1 LYEVIP
7 WQHCLDHQGE
17 TYQFSL
23 AFSRNEPMGVLD
35 RFLSSKQDDK
45 QEIWDLFDAGKNLME
60 SHFYD
65 RASVEFNKALSLDK
79 EFASELIVDLYM
91 EMQGSNPDAMIALGI
106 NILQHNPDNIEM
118 ANMLGNTYRK
128 KGDYNAAK
136 SMYQRCLKRDPYF
149 KNASYN
155 LAATLARA
163 EVYDGTAVSA
173 IAEFESLNHY
183 QLPDN
188 SDGEEKLYA
197 IQGEVIRNEDIS
209 AEGETAG
216 VKDESLMDFL
226 EDHLDGEKVE
236 EPQANDIQEEK
247 KTSSESSSE
256 SQEKERKVEID
267 PEACFQMI
275 SENHDDQQKETSE
288 LLNALGLY
296 CLTHYHPEIA
306 VNSFQKLVQLHPEQ
320 IDFQCFLVL
329 ANGLEGNTGKAIDSL
344 QKILIEHP
352 FHRYSNVNLGYLF
365 QKSGKTMKART
376 YFFITYKLLER
387 SGGYYHIERIL
398 NRAEEHFN
406 EDRGKKALELYEPLY
421 EEINAPNLLNRI
433 GKLQLLFSKLD
444 EAVQTFRRVLKID
457 VKNAEAREGLKQLHQ
472 KFLMQLDNAVKKH
485 DYEDAAKAFEK
496 AIGIVKNP
504 KLMQRGIDINKMLK
518 NETRANQ
525 LERMLK
531 QMLEKDSNQM
541 VQEKISLA
549 EEAEK
554 KGNYKAAVGY
564 YEQAI
569 RISPKHEIM
578 VKMSDFCQRI
588 DRPELAE
595 KVSKWFNQHL
605 ENQKRKAALELA
617 AQHSAE
623 EAK

>member
-1 LYEVIP
+1 
-7 WQHCLDHQGE
+7 
-17 TYQFSL
+17 
-23 AFSRNEPMGVLD
+23 MGVLD

-188 SDGEEKLYA
+188 SEGEEKLYA
-197 IQGEVIRNEDIS
+197 IQGEVIRNEEIS

-236 EPQANDIQEEK
+236 EAQANEIQEK
-247 KTSSESSSE
+247 KETSSESSSE

-275 SENHDDQQKETSE
+275 SENHDDQPKETSE

>member
-1 LYEVIP
+1 
-7 WQHCLDHQGE
+7 
-17 TYQFSL
+17 
-23 AFSRNEPMGVLD
+23 MGVLD

-188 SDGEEKLYA
+188 SEGEEKLYA
-197 IQGEVIRNEDIS
+197 IQGEVIRNEEIS

-236 EPQANDIQEEK
+236 EPQANDIQEK
-247 KTSSESSSE
+247 KETSSESSSE

-267 PEACFQMI
+267 PEACFKMI

-320 IDFQCFLVL
+320 IDFQCFLIL

-433 GKLQLLFSKLD
+433 GKLELLFSKLD
-444 EAVQTFRRVLKID
+444 EAVQTFRRVLKSD

>member
-1 LYEVIP
+1 
-7 WQHCLDHQGE
+7 
-17 TYQFSL
+17 
-23 AFSRNEPMGVLD
+23 MGVLD

-197 IQGEVIRNEDIS
+197 IQGEVIRNEEIL

-236 EPQANDIQEEK
+236 EAQANDIQEK
-247 KTSSESSSE
+247 KETSSGSSSE

>member
-1 LYEVIP
+1 
-7 WQHCLDHQGE
+7 
-17 TYQFSL
+17 
-23 AFSRNEPMGVLD
+23 MGVLD

-197 IQGEVIRNEDIS
+197 IQGEVIRNEEIL

-236 EPQANDIQEEK
+236 EAQANDIQEK
-247 KTSSESSSE
+247 KETSSESSSE

>member
-1 LYEVIP
+1 
-7 WQHCLDHQGE
+7 
-17 TYQFSL
+17 
-23 AFSRNEPMGVLD
+23 MGVLD

-79 EFASELIVDLYM
+79 DFASELIVDLYM

-188 SDGEEKLYA
+188 SEGEEKLYA
-197 IQGEVIRNEDIS
+197 IQGEVIRYEEIS
-209 AEGETAG
+209 AEGETTG

-236 EPQANDIQEEK
+236 EPQANDIQEK
-247 KTSSESSSE
+247 KETSSESSSE

>member
-1 LYEVIP
+1 
-7 WQHCLDHQGE
+7 
-17 TYQFSL
+17 
-23 AFSRNEPMGVLD
+23 MGVLD

-188 SDGEEKLYA
+188 SEGEEKLYA
-197 IQGEVIRNEDIS
+197 IQGEVIRNEEIS

-236 EPQANDIQEEK
+236 EPQANDIQEK
-247 KTSSESSSE
+247 KETSSESSSE

-457 VKNAEAREGLKQLHQ
+457 VKNAEAREGLKQLHK

>member
-1 LYEVIP
+1 
-7 WQHCLDHQGE
+7 
-17 TYQFSL
+17 
-23 AFSRNEPMGVLD
+23 MGVLD

-188 SDGEEKLYA
+188 SEGEEKLYA
-197 IQGEVIRNEDIS
+197 IQGEVIRNEEIS

-236 EPQANDIQEEK
+236 EAQANEIQEK
-247 KTSSESSSE
+247 KETSSESSSE

-387 SGGYYHIERIL
+387 SGGYYHIDRIL

-457 VKNAEAREGLKQLHQ
+457 VKNVEAREGLKQLHQ
-472 KFLMQLDNAVKKH
+472 KYLMQLDNAVKKH

-531 QMLEKDSNQM
+531 QILEKDSNQM

>member
-1 LYEVIP
+1 
-7 WQHCLDHQGE
+7 
-17 TYQFSL
+17 
-23 AFSRNEPMGVLD
+23 MGVLD

-188 SDGEEKLYA
+188 SEGEEKLYA
-197 IQGEVIRNEDIS
+197 IQGEVIRNEEIS

-236 EPQANDIQEEK
+236 EPQANDIQEK
-247 KTSSESSSE
+247 KETSSESSSE

-531 QMLEKDSNQM
+531 QMLEKNSNQM

-554 KGNYKAAVGY
+554 KGNFKAAVGY

>member
-1 LYEVIP
+1 
-7 WQHCLDHQGE
+7 
-17 TYQFSL
+17 
-23 AFSRNEPMGVLD
+23 MGVLD

-188 SDGEEKLYA
+188 SEGEEKLYA
-197 IQGEVIRNEDIS
+197 IQGEVIRNEEIS

-236 EPQANDIQEEK
+236 EAQANDIQEK
-247 KTSSESSSE
+247 KETSPESSSE
-256 SQEKERKVEID
+256 SREKERRFDID

-329 ANGLEGNTGKAIDSL
+329 ASGLEGNTGKAIDSL

-457 VKNAEAREGLKQLHQ
+457 VKNVEAREGLKQLHQ

>member
-1 LYEVIP
+1 
-7 WQHCLDHQGE
+7 
-17 TYQFSL
+17 
-23 AFSRNEPMGVLD
+23 MGVLD

-65 RASVEFNKALSLDK
+65 RASMEFNKALSLDK

-236 EPQANDIQEEK
+236 EAQANDIQEK
-247 KTSSESSSE
+247 KETSSESSSE

>member
-1 LYEVIP
+1 
-7 WQHCLDHQGE
+7 
-17 TYQFSL
+17 
-23 AFSRNEPMGVLD
+23 MGVLD

-188 SDGEEKLYA
+188 SEGEEKLYA
-197 IQGEVIRNEDIS
+197 IQGEVIRNEEIS

-226 EDHLDGEKVE
+226 EDHLDGENVE
-236 EPQANDIQEEK
+236 EPQANDIQEK
-247 KTSSESSSE
+247 KETSSESSSE

-267 PEACFQMI
+267 PEACFKMI

-387 SGGYYHIERIL
+387 SGGYYHIDRIL

-444 EAVQTFRRVLKID
+444 EAVQTFRRVLKSD

>member
-1 LYEVIP
+1 
-7 WQHCLDHQGE
+7 
-17 TYQFSL
+17 
-23 AFSRNEPMGVLD
+23 MGVLD

-149 KNASYN
+149 KNAGYN

-188 SDGEEKLYA
+188 SEGEEKLYA
-197 IQGEVIRNEDIS
+197 IQGEVIRNEEIS

-236 EPQANDIQEEK
+236 EPQANDIQEK
-247 KTSSESSSE
+247 KETSSESSSE

>member
-1 LYEVIP
+1 
-7 WQHCLDHQGE
+7 
-17 TYQFSL
+17 
-23 AFSRNEPMGVLD
+23 
-35 RFLSSKQDDK
+35 
-45 QEIWDLFDAGKNLME
+45 
-60 SHFYD
+60 
-65 RASVEFNKALSLDK
+65 
-79 EFASELIVDLYM
+79 
-91 EMQGSNPDAMIALGI
+91 
-106 NILQHNPDNIEM
+106 
-118 ANMLGNTYRK
+118 
-128 KGDYNAAK
+128 
-136 SMYQRCLKRDPYF
+136 MYQRCLKRDPYF

-188 SDGEEKLYA
+188 SEGEEKLYA
-197 IQGEVIRNEDIS
+197 IQGEVIRNEEIS

-236 EPQANDIQEEK
+236 EAQANDIQEK
-247 KTSSESSSE
+247 KETSSESSSE

-605 ENQKRKAALELA
+605 ENEKRKAALELA

>member
-1 LYEVIP
+1 
-7 WQHCLDHQGE
+7 
-17 TYQFSL
+17 
-23 AFSRNEPMGVLD
+23 MGVLD

-188 SDGEEKLYA
+188 SEGEEKLYA

>member
-1 LYEVIP
+1 
-7 WQHCLDHQGE
+7 
-17 TYQFSL
+17 
-23 AFSRNEPMGVLD
+23 MGVLD

-197 IQGEVIRNEDIS
+197 IQGEVIRNEEIS
-209 AEGETAG
+209 AEGETAE

-236 EPQANDIQEEK
+236 EAQANDIQEK
-247 KTSSESSSE
+247 KETSSESSSE

-329 ANGLEGNTGKAIDSL
+329 ANGLEGNTGKSIDSL

>member
-1 LYEVIP
+1 
-7 WQHCLDHQGE
+7 
-17 TYQFSL
+17 
-23 AFSRNEPMGVLD
+23 MGVLD

-79 EFASELIVDLYM
+79 DFASELILDLYM

-173 IAEFESLNHY
+173 IAEFESLIHY

-188 SDGEEKLYA
+188 SEGEKKIYA
-197 IQGEVIRNEDIS
+197 IQGEVIKNEEIS
-209 AEGETAG
+209 AEGETTG

-226 EDHLDGEKVE
+226 EDHLDGEKE
-236 EPQANDIQEEK
+236 EEAQANEIQEK
-247 KTSSESSSE
+247 KETFSESSSE

-267 PEACFQMI
+267 PEACLQII

-296 CLTHYHPEIA
+296 CLKHYHPEIA

-329 ANGLEGNTGKAIDSL
+329 ANGLEGNTGKAIYSL

-387 SGGYYHIERIL
+387 SGGYYHIDRIL

-421 EEINAPNLLNRI
+421 EEISAPSLLNRI

-457 VKNAEAREGLKQLHQ
+457 VKNAEAREGLRQLHQ

-531 QMLEKDSNQM
+531 QMLEKNSNQM

-605 ENQKRKAALELA
+605 ENEKRKAVLELA

>member
-1 LYEVIP
+1 
-7 WQHCLDHQGE
+7 
-17 TYQFSL
+17 
-23 AFSRNEPMGVLD
+23 MGVLD

-155 LAATLARA
+155 LAATLARV

-188 SDGEEKLYA
+188 SEGEEKLYA
-197 IQGEVIRNEDIS
+197 IQGEVIRNEEIS

-236 EPQANDIQEEK
+236 EAQANDIQEK
-247 KTSSESSSE
+247 KETSSESSSE

>member
-1 LYEVIP
+1 
-7 WQHCLDHQGE
+7 
-17 TYQFSL
+17 
-23 AFSRNEPMGVLD
+23 MGVLD

-188 SDGEEKLYA
+188 SEGEEKLYA
-197 IQGEVIRNEDIS
+197 IQGEVIRNEEIS

-236 EPQANDIQEEK
+236 EAQANDIQEK
-247 KTSSESSSE
+247 KETSSESSSE

-387 SGGYYHIERIL
+387 SGGFYHIERIL

>member
-1 LYEVIP
+1 
-7 WQHCLDHQGE
+7 
-17 TYQFSL
+17 
-23 AFSRNEPMGVLD
+23 MGVLD

-65 RASVEFNKALSLDK
+65 RASVEFNKAFSLDK

-188 SDGEEKLYA
+188 SEGEEKLYA
-197 IQGEVIRNEDIS
+197 IQGEVIRNEEIS
-209 AEGETAG
+209 AEGETAE

-236 EPQANDIQEEK
+236 EAQANDIQEK
-247 KTSSESSSE
+247 KETSSESSSE

>member
-1 LYEVIP
+1 
-7 WQHCLDHQGE
+7 
-17 TYQFSL
+17 
-23 AFSRNEPMGVLD
+23 MGVLD

-79 EFASELIVDLYM
+79 DFASELIVDLYM

-188 SDGEEKLYA
+188 SEGEEKLYA
-197 IQGEVIRNEDIS
+197 IQGEVIRNEEIS

-236 EPQANDIQEEK
+236 EPQANDIQEK
-247 KTSSESSSE
+247 KETSSESSSE

-296 CLTHYHPEIA
+296 CLKHYHPEIA

-457 VKNAEAREGLKQLHQ
+457 VKNTEAREGLKQLHQ

>member
-1 LYEVIP
+1 
-7 WQHCLDHQGE
+7 
-17 TYQFSL
+17 
-23 AFSRNEPMGVLD
+23 MGVLD

-188 SDGEEKLYA
+188 SEGEEKLYA
-197 IQGEVIRNEDIS
+197 IQGEVIKYEEIS
-209 AEGETAG
+209 TEGETAG

-236 EPQANDIQEEK
+236 EPQANEIQEK
-247 KTSSESSSE
+247 KETSSESSSE

>member
-1 LYEVIP
+1 
-7 WQHCLDHQGE
+7 
-17 TYQFSL
+17 
-23 AFSRNEPMGVLD
+23 MGVLD

-188 SDGEEKLYA
+188 SEGEEKLYA
-197 IQGEVIRNEDIS
+197 IQGEVIRNEEIS

-236 EPQANDIQEEK
+236 EPQANDIQEK
-247 KTSSESSSE
+247 KETSSESSSE

-595 KVSKWFNQHL
+595 KVSEWFNQHL

>member
-1 LYEVIP
+1 
-7 WQHCLDHQGE
+7 
-17 TYQFSL
+17 
-23 AFSRNEPMGVLD
+23 MGVLD

-188 SDGEEKLYA
+188 SEGEEKLYA
-197 IQGEVIRNEDIS
+197 IQGEVIRNEEIS

-236 EPQANDIQEEK
+236 EPQANDIQEK
-247 KTSSESSSE
+247 KETSSESSSE

-444 EAVQTFRRVLKID
+444 EAVQTFRRVLKSD

>member
-1 LYEVIP
+1 
-7 WQHCLDHQGE
+7 
-17 TYQFSL
+17 
-23 AFSRNEPMGVLD
+23 MGVLD

-45 QEIWDLFDAGKNLME
+45 QEIWDLFDAGKNLMG

-236 EPQANDIQEEK
+236 EPQANDIQEK
-247 KTSSESSSE
+247 KETSSESSSE

-288 LLNALGLY
+288 LFNALGLY

>member
-1 LYEVIP
+1 
-7 WQHCLDHQGE
+7 
-17 TYQFSL
+17 
-23 AFSRNEPMGVLD
+23 MGVLD

-173 IAEFESLNHY
+173 IAEFENLNHY

-188 SDGEEKLYA
+188 SEGEEKLYA
-197 IQGEVIRNEDIS
+197 IQGEVIRNEEIS

-236 EPQANDIQEEK
+236 EPQANDIQEK
-247 KTSSESSSE
+247 KETSSESSSE

-329 ANGLEGNTGKAIDSL
+329 ANGLEGNTGKAIDFL

>member
-1 LYEVIP
+1 
-7 WQHCLDHQGE
+7 
-17 TYQFSL
+17 
-23 AFSRNEPMGVLD
+23 MGVLD

-188 SDGEEKLYA
+188 SGGEEKLYA
-197 IQGEVIRNEDIS
+197 IQGEVIRNEEIS

-236 EPQANDIQEEK
+236 EAQANDIQEK
-247 KTSSESSSE
+247 KETSSESSSE

>member
-1 LYEVIP
+1 
-7 WQHCLDHQGE
+7 
-17 TYQFSL
+17 
-23 AFSRNEPMGVLD
+23 MGVLD

-188 SDGEEKLYA
+188 SEGEEKLYA
-197 IQGEVIRNEDIS
+197 IQGEVIRNEEIS

-236 EPQANDIQEEK
+236 EAQANDIQEK
-247 KTSSESSSE
+247 KETSSESSSE

-288 LLNALGLY
+288 LLNVLGLY

>member
-1 LYEVIP
+1 
-7 WQHCLDHQGE
+7 
-17 TYQFSL
+17 
-23 AFSRNEPMGVLD
+23 MGVLD

-188 SDGEEKLYA
+188 SEGEEKLYA
-197 IQGEVIRNEDIS
+197 IQGEVIRNEEIS

-236 EPQANDIQEEK
+236 EAQANDIQEK
-247 KTSSESSSE
+247 KETSSESAPE

>member
-1 LYEVIP
+1 
-7 WQHCLDHQGE
+7 
-17 TYQFSL
+17 
-23 AFSRNEPMGVLD
+23 MGVLD

-79 EFASELIVDLYM
+79 DFASELIVDLYM

-188 SDGEEKLYA
+188 SEGEEKLYA
-197 IQGEVIRNEDIS
+197 IQGEVIRNEEIS
-209 AEGETAG
+209 AEGETAE

-236 EPQANDIQEEK
+236 EPQANDFQEK
-247 KTSSESSSE
+247 KETSSESSSE

-267 PEACFQMI
+267 PEACFKMI

-387 SGGYYHIERIL
+387 SGGYYHIDRIL

>member
-1 LYEVIP
+1 
-7 WQHCLDHQGE
+7 
-17 TYQFSL
+17 
-23 AFSRNEPMGVLD
+23 MGVLD

-188 SDGEEKLYA
+188 SEGEEKLYA
-197 IQGEVIRNEDIS
+197 IQGEVIRNEEIS

-236 EPQANDIQEEK
+236 EPQANDIQEK
-247 KTSSESSSE
+247 KETSSESSSE

-267 PEACFQMI
+267 PEACFKMI

-296 CLTHYHPEIA
+296 CLKHYHPEIA

-387 SGGYYHIERIL
+387 SGGYYHIDRIL

-444 EAVQTFRRVLKID
+444 EAVQTFRRVLKSD

>member
-1 LYEVIP
+1 
-7 WQHCLDHQGE
+7 
-17 TYQFSL
+17 
-23 AFSRNEPMGVLD
+23 MGVLD

-188 SDGEEKLYA
+188 SEGEEKLYA
-197 IQGEVIRNEDIS
+197 IQGEVIRNEEVS
-209 AEGETAG
+209 AEGESAG
-216 VKDESLMDFL
+216 EKDESLMDFL
-226 EDHLDGEKVE
+226 EDHLDGENVE
-236 EPQANDIQEEK
+236 EPQANDIQEK
-247 KTSSESSSE
+247 KETSSESSSE

-267 PEACFQMI
+267 PEACFKMI

-387 SGGYYHIERIL
+387 SGGYYHIDRIL

-433 GKLQLLFSKLD
+433 GKLELLFSKLD
-444 EAVQTFRRVLKID
+444 EAVQTFRRVLKSD

-554 KGNYKAAVGY
+554 KGNFKAAVGY

>member
-1 LYEVIP
+1 
-7 WQHCLDHQGE
+7 
-17 TYQFSL
+17 
-23 AFSRNEPMGVLD
+23 MGVLD

-65 RASVEFNKALSLDK
+65 RASVEFNKALSIDK

-188 SDGEEKLYA
+188 SEGEEKLYA
-197 IQGEVIRNEDIS
+197 IQGEVIRNEEIS
-209 AEGETAG
+209 AEGETAE

-236 EPQANDIQEEK
+236 EAQANDIQEK
-247 KTSSESSSE
+247 KETSSESSSE

>member
-1 LYEVIP
+1 
-7 WQHCLDHQGE
+7 
-17 TYQFSL
+17 
-23 AFSRNEPMGVLD
+23 MGVLD

-188 SDGEEKLYA
+188 SEGEEKLYA
-197 IQGEVIRNEDIS
+197 IQGEVIRNEEIS

-236 EPQANDIQEEK
+236 EPQANDIQEK
-247 KTSSESSSE
+247 KETSSESSSE

-387 SGGYYHIERIL
+387 SGGYYHIDRIL

-531 QMLEKDSNQM
+531 QMLEKNSNQM

>member
-1 LYEVIP
+1 
-7 WQHCLDHQGE
+7 
-17 TYQFSL
+17 
-23 AFSRNEPMGVLD
+23 MGVLD

-197 IQGEVIRNEDIS
+197 IQGEVIRNEEIS

-236 EPQANDIQEEK
+236 EAQANDIQEK
-247 KTSSESSSE
+247 KETSSESSSE

>member
-1 LYEVIP
+1 
-7 WQHCLDHQGE
+7 
-17 TYQFSL
+17 
-23 AFSRNEPMGVLD
+23 MGVLD

-197 IQGEVIRNEDIS
+197 IQGEVIRNEEIL

-216 VKDESLMDFL
+216 VKYESLMDIL

-236 EPQANDIQEEK
+236 EAQANDIQEK
-247 KTSSESSSE
+247 KETSSGSSSE

>member
-1 LYEVIP
+1 
-7 WQHCLDHQGE
+7 
-17 TYQFSL
+17 
-23 AFSRNEPMGVLD
+23 MGVLD

-79 EFASELIVDLYM
+79 DFASELIVDLYM
-91 EMQGSNPDAMIALGI
+91 EMQGLNPDAMIALGI

-236 EPQANDIQEEK
+236 EPQANDIQEK
-247 KTSSESSSE
+247 KETSSESSSE

>member
-1 LYEVIP
+1 
-7 WQHCLDHQGE
+7 
-17 TYQFSL
+17 
-23 AFSRNEPMGVLD
+23 MGVLD

-79 EFASELIVDLYM
+79 DFASELIVDLYM

-197 IQGEVIRNEDIS
+197 IQGEVIRNEEIS

-236 EPQANDIQEEK
+236 EAQANDIQEK
-247 KTSSESSSE
+247 KETSSESSSE

-387 SGGYYHIERIL
+387 SGGYYHIDRIL

-605 ENQKRKAALELA
+605 ENEKRKAALELA

>member
-1 LYEVIP
+1 
-7 WQHCLDHQGE
+7 
-17 TYQFSL
+17 
-23 AFSRNEPMGVLD
+23 MGVLD

-79 EFASELIVDLYM
+79 DFASELIVDLYM

-188 SDGEEKLYA
+188 SEGEEKLYA
-197 IQGEVIRNEDIS
+197 IQGEVIRNEEIS

-236 EPQANDIQEEK
+236 EPQANDIQEK
-247 KTSSESSSE
+247 KETSSESSSE

-288 LLNALGLY
+288 LLNVLGLY
-296 CLTHYHPEIA
+296 CLTHYHTEIA

>member
-1 LYEVIP
+1 
-7 WQHCLDHQGE
+7 
-17 TYQFSL
+17 
-23 AFSRNEPMGVLD
+23 
-35 RFLSSKQDDK
+35 
-45 QEIWDLFDAGKNLME
+45 
-60 SHFYD
+60 
-65 RASVEFNKALSLDK
+65 
-79 EFASELIVDLYM
+79 
-91 EMQGSNPDAMIALGI
+91 
-106 NILQHNPDNIEM
+106 
-118 ANMLGNTYRK
+118 NMLGNTYRK

-136 SMYQRCLKRDPYF
+136 SMYQRCMKRDPYF

-188 SDGEEKLYA
+188 SEGEEKLYA

-236 EPQANDIQEEK
+236 EPQANEIQEK
-247 KTSSESSSE
+247 KETSSESSSE

-564 YEQAI
+564 Y
-569 RISPKHEIM
+569 
-578 VKMSDFCQRI
+578 
-588 DRPELAE
+588 
-595 KVSKWFNQHL
+595 
-605 ENQKRKAALELA
+605 
-617 AQHSAE
+617 
-623 EAK
+623 

>member
-1 LYEVIP
+1 
-7 WQHCLDHQGE
+7 
-17 TYQFSL
+17 
-23 AFSRNEPMGVLD
+23 MGVLD

-188 SDGEEKLYA
+188 SEGEEKLYA
-197 IQGEVIRNEDIS
+197 IQGEVIRNEEIL

-216 VKDESLMDFL
+216 VKDESLMDIL

-236 EPQANDIQEEK
+236 EAQANDIQEK
-247 KTSSESSSE
+247 KETSSESSSE